1 MQAIGKRR
9 WTIAGGRIP
18 LESNGTEPE
27 FTSRDEIA
35 VLNCCD
41 SPARL
46 RIHIHYADRPA
57 VGPYEGGVAAGRA
70 RRTRFNDLIFPGALP
85 LDGFSAQPPTR
96 IFPWSCI
103 FPASTAAQHRAARW
117 RRRPMRSGTFKG
129 ADDER
134 GAVVLELGHLWNRR
148 AQIFGRKWRRDR
160 RLHRSQGARVLSA
173 LSGHR
178 LCLAL
183 ALLQVPLCR

>member
-18 LESNGTEPE
+18 LESNGPEPE

-57 VGPYEGGVAAGRA
+57 VGPYEVKVAA
-70 RRTRFNDLIFPGALP
+70 RRVRRIRFNDLIFPEALP
-85 LDGFSAQPPTR
+85 LDEDFGAVIDADIPVVVQFTR
-96 IFPWSCI
+96 LN
-103 FPASTAAQHRAARW
+103 
-117 RRRPMRSGTFKG
+117 SGT
-129 ADDER
+129 ASRSAVAAAAYAER
-134 GAVVLELGHLWNRR
+134 NLQGS
-148 AQIFGRKWRRDR
+148 GR
-160 RLHRSQGARVLSA
+160 
-173 LSGHR
+173 
-178 LCLAL
+178 
-183 ALLQVPLCR
+183 

>member
-35 VLNCCD
+35 VLNSCD

-57 VGPYEGGVAAGRA
+57 VGPYEVEVAA
-70 RRTRFNDLIFPGALP
+70 RRVRRIRFNDLIFPEALP
-85 LDGFSAQPPTR
+85 LDEDFGAVIDADIPVVVQFTRLDSGTASRSAV
-96 IFPWSCI
+96 
-103 FPASTAAQHRAARW
+103 ATAAYAERNLQG
-117 RRRPMRSGTFKG
+117 SG
-129 ADDER
+129 R
-134 GAVVLELGHLWNRR
+134 
-148 AQIFGRKWRRDR
+148 
-160 RLHRSQGARVLSA
+160 
-173 LSGHR
+173 
-178 LCLAL
+178 
-183 ALLQVPLCR
+183 

>member
-18 LESNGTEPE
+18 LESNGPEPE

-57 VGPYEGGVAAGRA
+57 VGPYEVEVAAGRV
-70 RRTRFNDLIFPGALP
+70 RRIRFNDLIFPEALP
-85 LDGFSAQPPTR
+85 LDEDFGAVIDADIPVVVQFTRLDSGTASRSAV
-96 IFPWSCI
+96 
-103 FPASTAAQHRAARW
+103 ATAAYAERNLQG
-117 RRRPMRSGTFKG
+117 SG
-129 ADDER
+129 R
-134 GAVVLELGHLWNRR
+134 
-148 AQIFGRKWRRDR
+148 
-160 RLHRSQGARVLSA
+160 
-173 LSGHR
+173 
-178 LCLAL
+178 
-183 ALLQVPLCR
+183 

>member
-18 LESNGTEPE
+18 LESNGPEPE

-57 VGPYEGGVAAGRA
+57 VGPYEVEVAA
-70 RRTRFNDLIFPGALP
+70 RRVRRIRFNDLIFPEALSLDEDFGAVIYADIP
-85 LDGFSAQPPTR
+85 VVVQFT
-96 IFPWSCI
+96 
-103 FPASTAAQHRAARW
+103 ASTAAQHRAARW
-117 RRRPMRSGTFKG
+117 RPRPMRSGTFKG
-129 ADDER
+129 ADMKEAPWFSSSVIYGID
-134 GAVVLELGHLWNRR
+134 VRR
-148 AQIFGRKWRRDR
+148 FSDGKATG
-160 RLHRSQGARVLSA
+160 SA
-173 LSGHR
+173 TS
-178 LCLAL
+178 
-183 ALLQVPLCR
+183 

>member
-1 MQAIGKRR
+1 MQAIGKTR

-57 VGPYEGGVAAGRA
+57 VGPYEVEVAA
-70 RRTRFNDLIFPGALP
+70 RRVRRIRFNDLIFPEALP
-85 LDGFSAQPPTR
+85 LDEDFGAVIDADIPVVVQFTRLDSGTASRSAV
-96 IFPWSCI
+96 
-103 FPASTAAQHRAARW
+103 ATAAYAERNLQG
-117 RRRPMRSGTFKG
+117 SG
-129 ADDER
+129 R
-134 GAVVLELGHLWNRR
+134 
-148 AQIFGRKWRRDR
+148 
-160 RLHRSQGARVLSA
+160 
-173 LSGHR
+173 
-178 LCLAL
+178 
-183 ALLQVPLCR
+183 